1 MVEKIVAQDLAELR
15 KKLLEVLKTK
25 KYFQYDICTGNFKI
39 TCDDIDMVCGPEQ
52 AMDFFTVYFGDKC
65 HVCSTTTGNDGAAKK
80 RTGRVSNNDL
90 RAIFKTIGPA
100 VTYNSRQEMFDNIP
114 EWDGVPRISNFMK
127 IVFECDANWH
137 FFLLYMTAIV
147 GKMADPENAYVPF
160 FFDFVGK
167 KGVGKTLLHSM
178 IVGDDHVIQ
187 VEPTSRSEE
196 VLAQIYSHNAI
207 IAIDDEGNL
216 TANNEKG
223 GWSEDKLKS
232 FITRKEDV
240 FSRKFLMAERR
251 IRSFVLVRTSNEIK
265 SSTDPDER
273 RQIIFESR
281 LPPNTCRLFK
291 YGKDNFQQLL
301 AEAKVYYLNHGV
313 YQLTKEDWAAVAKQ
327 QAMYFNDE
335 TSYYVIVRKYIRAI
349 IGEIKFHPQ
358 NVTLKRFNGHYI
370 VQWIDFENYRINEL
384 HSNTAIN
391 GRLFWKIMRGLE
403 AKGEPLRIREGEIN
417 ASHIMFAE
425 MLVEK
430 EPNI

>member
-1 MVEKIVAQDLAELR
+1 MIDHIVAKDLAELR
-15 KKLLEVLKTK
+15 IKILDVMKAN
-25 KYFQYDICTGNFKI
+25 KYFQCDICTGNYKV
-39 TCDDIDMVCGPEQ
+39 TCGDTDVVCPPEQ
-52 AMDFFTVYFGDKC
+52 AFDFFNIYFGDKC
-65 HVCSTTTGNDGAAKK
+65 LISDTKK
-80 RTGRVSNNDL
+80 LNRISNTDL
-90 RAIFKTIGPA
+90 KSVFRTIGTV
-100 VTYNSRQEMFDNIP
+100 VTYNSRKEMFDAIP
-114 EWDGVPRISNFMK
+114 EWDGYSRIAEFLRV
-127 IVFECDANWH
+127 VFECEANPH
-137 FFLLYMTAIV
+137 FFLLYLTAIV
-147 GKMADPENAYVPF
+147 GKMADPEGSYVPF

-178 IVGDDHVIQ
+178 LVGDDYVIQ

-232 FITRKEDV
+232 FVTRKEDV

-251 IRSFVLVRTSNEIK
+251 IRSFIFVRTSNEVK

-281 LPPNTCRLFK
+281 LPPRTCRLFK
-291 YGKDNFQQLL
+291 YGKENFRQLL
-301 AEAKVYYLNHGV
+301 AEAKDYFLKHGV
-313 YQLTKEDWAAVAKQ
+313 YQLTPEDWADVTRQ

-335 TSYYVIVRKYIRAI
+335 TSYYVIVRKYVRYLLAEAKYRPGNLQLNRI
-349 IGEIKFHPQ
+349 
-358 NVTLKRFNGHYI
+358 NGHFI
-370 VQWIDFENYRINEL
+370 TQWVDFENYRINEL
-384 HSNTAIN
+384 HSNTVIN

-403 AKGEPLRIREGEIN
+403 AKGEPIRIREGKLG
-417 ASHIMFAE
+417 ASNITFAE
-425 MLVEK
+425 LLTDR